1 MSQYNKWKN
10 MSKDQLVKQCKS
22 LDGRRKGA
30 WRLYYEERE
39 EEYDNWQELKEL
51 RDALKNINAKGDD
64 NNNSLIIPKHLL
76 EVFTKCEDKW
86 SCSICLEEFSTTKDI
101 FTTKCGHLFHPAC
114 IKQLPK
120 KDCYGIGRIQPNSY
134 GIGASYL

>member
-10 MSKDQLVKQCKS
+10 MSKEQLINQCKS
-22 LDGRRKGA
+22 LDARRKGA

-39 EEYDNWQELKEL
+39 WEYEKWQELKEL
-51 RDALKNINAKGDD
+51 RDELQNINEKG
-64 NNNSLIIPKHLL
+64 NGLVIPSHLL

-101 FTTKCGHLFHPAC
+101 FTTKCGHLFHPKC

-120 KDCYGIGRIQPNSY
+120 KDCYGAPVKPKCPNCRKV
-134 GIGASYL
+134 IWIPN